1 MLEPIHRIDSNA
13 LVNEIVANDY
23 RTAAVFRKYG
33 IDFCCGGKQPLNKA
47 CALFGLSEDA
57 IIKELEF
64 VSQTISVSNQLNFEE
79 WDLNFLMDYIIH
91 IHHDYIKKA
100 LPLIIESLKH
110 FAEGHRKKYTY
121 LDDLIAIISDLCH
134 EMLPHNNREEES
146 VFPYIRKIVHAYQN
160 KEPYAGLLV
169 RTLSKPMRD
178 MMKHDHQILIEPL
191 SKIRVLTD
199 NYTVPEH
206 ACTNHKVNFQLL
218 KEMDADLVQ
227 HLRLETEILFPKAI
241 QMERELVNLPGIDL

>member
-1 MLEPIHRIDSNA
+1 MLQPINRIDRES
-13 LVNEIVANDY
+13 LVNEIVSADY

-47 CALFGLSEDA
+47 CDLFGLSEDA

-100 LPLIIESLKH
+100 LPQVIESLKH
-110 FAEGHRKKYTY
+110 FAEGHRKKFTY
-121 LDDLIAIISDLCH
+121 LDELIAIVSDLNR
-134 EMLPHNNREEES
+134 EMMPHNNREEES
-146 VFPYIRKIVHAYQN
+146 VFPYIRKIVHARQN

-178 MMKHDHQILIEPL
+178 MMKHDHQILVESL
-191 SKIRVLTD
+191 AKIRRLT
-199 NYTVPEH
+199 NYYAIPDM

-218 KEMDADLVQ
+218 KEMDDDLIQ

-241 QMERELVNLPGIDL
+241 QMESELLSLPPD